1 MTTNENTTNTV
12 PYKDRKTGLAIFGAI
27 QIAMGALCALFVPL
41 MIMVMLAAAVTDKG
55 ADEALNARAMIPGM
69 LIYVLLAI
77 WFIWLGIGSIQARR
91 WARALCLVSS
101 WLWLVSGITGML
113 FMLVFMPDMYEQ
125 MSKDGQM
132 PATVVTIV
140 KCITFGFMTVI
151 YIIIPGTFIL
161 FYGSKNTKATCE
173 HRDPVVRWTDKCPL
187 PVLTLTLMTGG
198 CAACLPFMGLY
209 GWAVPFFGT
218 IVTGVAGVGIALIFL
233 ALLVYITRGLYR
245 LDMNAW
251 WCATGLAVLWGTSCA
266 ITFSRITLMEFYEK
280 MNFPAQQLEIMRKM
294 SFTQSHS
301 LTYICLF
308 WVLLVLAFLLY
319 TRRFFVF
326 QLALHER
333 KRETDH
339 DFK

>member
-1 MTTNENTTNTV
+1 MTNNESVTGGLT
-12 PYKDRKTGLAIFGAI
+12 YKDRKTGLAIFGAI
-27 QIAMGALCALFVPL
+27 QIALGALCALFVPL
-41 MIMVMLAAAVTDKG
+41 MIMGMLAAAVMDKG
-55 ADEALNARAMIPGM
+55 ADEGLSVRAMIPG
-69 LIYVLLAI
+69 LLVYVLLAT
-77 WFIWLGIGSIQARR
+77 WFIWMGIGSIQARR

-113 FMLVFMPDMYEQ
+113 FMLMFMPDMYEQ

-132 PATVVTIV
+132 PANVVTIV
-140 KCITFGFMTVI
+140 KYVTFGFMTVI
-151 YIIIPGTFIL
+151 YIIIPGAFIL

-187 PVLTLTLMTGG
+187 PVLAMTLMSGC

-218 IVTGVAGVGIALIFL
+218 IITGVAGAGIALIFL
-233 ALLVYITRGLYR
+233 VLLAYITRGFYR
-245 LDMNAW
+245 LDLKAW
-251 WCATGLAVLWGTSCA
+251 WCATGLAVLWGASCT

-301 LTYICLF
+301 LTYACIF
-308 WVLLVLAFLLY
+308 WVILVLAFLLY
-319 TRRFFVF
+319 TRRYFISPSE
-326 QLALHER
+326 QRNGAPEER
-333 KRETDH
+333 I
-339 DFK
+339 